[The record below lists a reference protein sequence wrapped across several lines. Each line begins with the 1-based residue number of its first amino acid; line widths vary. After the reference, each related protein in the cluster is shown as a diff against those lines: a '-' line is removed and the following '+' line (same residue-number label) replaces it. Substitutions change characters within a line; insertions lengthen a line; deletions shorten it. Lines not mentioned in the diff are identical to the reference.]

1 MSVAVRPA
9 AVDASPTF
17 PRRGGWATTTLV
29 ALASGLLASVVAL
42 WFVHDGVADLGDGW
56 VAASRSFTR
65 ITGLLASV
73 AGLVGLGLLTRPRNL
88 ERSVGLDTIFIW
100 HRRLG
105 ATTAILVGA
114 HVAGAI
120 VNASATVGPINALLD
135 LTGREA
141 YMATATVGAILIGVV
156 TVSSIA
162 SVRRRLSYETWYF
175 VHLTAY
181 LGLALAF
188 SHQIFVGTDLAD
200 GAWTSAAWIAVNL
213 GVVAAVVW
221 GRWGRLVAAAAR
233 SLRVT
238 AVDAVG
244 PDTTTLWLS
253 GPRAGERAEPGQF
266 YLLRPLRPR
275 LWWHAHPYSLSARP
289 TSNALRFTIKQ
300 RGDASRAIAALP
312 VGSRVVAE
320 GPYGHVT
327 PHALGS
333 RRVVFV
339 VGGVG
344 IAPVLALVESLELG
358 SEPLVLWRARHEADL
373 VHREELERAVD
384 ARGGRVA
391 ILLGPTAL
399 LATGDPF
406 SATSL
411 RSVDAQI
418 HERVAV
424 LCGPERLIH
433 AARRGLL
440 AAGMPTGRIHFERP
454 WW

>member
-56 VAASRSFTR
+56 VAASSSFTR

-114 HVAGAI
+114 RVTGAI

-141 YMATATVGAILIGVV
+141 YMATATVGAVLIGVV

-188 SHQIFVGTDLAD
+188 SHQIFVGTDLAG

-213 GVVAAVVW
+213 GIVAAVVW

-253 GPRAGERAEPGQF
+253 GPRADEGAEPGQF

-275 LWWHAHPYSLSARP
+275 ACGGTRTRTRCRRGRRRMRCASRSSSVGTPVGPSPPCRSGAESWRRARTGTSRRARTGLTPSRLRRGRCRDRACASRSSNRSNSGASRSCCGALGTRRTSYIVRSSSEPSTARRSRGDRARP
-289 TSNALRFTIKQ
+289 H
-300 RGDASRAIAALP
+300 
-312 VGSRVVAE
+312 
-320 GPYGHVT
+320 GP
-327 PHALGS
+327 
-333 RRVVFV
+333 
-339 VGGVG
+339 
-344 IAPVLALVESLELG
+344 
-358 SEPLVLWRARHEADL
+358 ARD
-373 VHREELERAVD
+373 R
-384 ARGGRVA
+384 
-391 ILLGPTAL
+391 
-399 LATGDPF
+399 
-406 SATSL
+406 
-411 RSVDAQI
+411 
-418 HERVAV
+418 
-424 LCGPERLIH
+424 
-433 AARRGLL
+433 
-440 AAGMPTGRIHFERP
+440 
-454 WW
+454 